1 MRAGLLRHKIT
12 IQKVVEAQDDYGE
25 ADQTWSTFRIV
36 RAGKRNLSGQ
46 ENQVND
52 VRNPVR
58 MVEFK
63 MHYISGVTNKMR
75 IKHGDA
81 IFNILF
87 TDNAGDMN
95 RDLIITCREAV

>member
-12 IQKVVEAQDDYGE
+12 IQRVSESQDSYGE

-36 RAGKRNLSGQ
+36 KAGKRNLSGQ

-63 MHYISGVTNKMR
+63 IHYISGVTNKMR

-87 TDNAGDMN
+87 TDNLNDLN
-95 RDLIITCREAV
+95 RDLVIVCREVV

>member
-12 IQKVVEAQDDYGE
+12 IQKVVEVQDDYGE
-25 ADQTWSTFRIV
+25 ADQTWSTFRVV

-46 ENQVND
+46 ENQIND

-75 IKHGDA
+75 IKRGDDV
-81 IFNILF
+81 FNILF
-87 TDNAGDMN
+87 IDNTGDMN
-95 RDLIITCREAV
+95 RDLGIVCREVV